1 IDLAA
6 GGAKRRELAREDLGK
21 FIGGSSLAA
30 WLLYPKIAPGLD
42 PLSSDA
48 PLLFI
53 TGPLTGT
60 KGPAVGRYV
69 VCAKS
74 PATGLWGESN
84 IGGFFGA
91 ELRAAGIDALLITGR
106 APAPVYLWID
116 NGAVEIRSSDHLWN
130 KTDTYQT
137 QESIRK
143 ELGDERLRVACIG
156 LAGETQ
162 LPFAGVLCDRGRAA
176 GRTGMG
182 AVMGSKLLKAIAVRG
197 RQKIPLADEEGF
209 GAVRSRVNVKL
220 RDDNV
225 SRMFREIGTGS
236 GADYF
241 DYLGEMP
248 KRYFTRGMYEGV
260 ASTTGSVVSET
271 ILSGIST
278 CHGCVIAC
286 GRRVRLSDGKERKGP
301 EYETTVGFGPNLL
314 VSDLEAITMMGEWC
328 DRYGM
333 DVISLSNTIG
343 LAILLSEEGVL
354 PAAPYGEGK
363 LRWGDAAM
371 IERLI
376 HKTARREGLGELLAL
391 GARGLAQHFGVAGKA
406 VQVNGLEV
414 AYHDPRGSSGM
425 ALVYATSPR
434 GACHNQS
441 DFFMVDVGQSV
452 EEVGVDFMARHAG
465 EEKAGNVARHQDWR
479 TVSNALVMCYFA
491 NVPAADVIELLNLAT
506 GFDFGLEEL
515 MRVGERAWNLKRMIN
530 WRLGLRRKNDRLPA
544 ALITPYREGGSAG
557 YTPPL
562 EEMLG
567 AYYRERGWNPESGR
581 PTEERLRLLGL
592 EMLLDDID
600 D

>member
-1 IDLAA
+1 
-6 GGAKRRELAREDLGK
+6 
-21 FIGGSSLAA
+21 
-30 WLLYPKIAPGLD
+30 
-42 PLSSDA
+42 
-48 PLLFI
+48 
-53 TGPLTGT
+53 
-60 KGPAVGRYV
+60 
-69 VCAKS
+69 
-74 PATGLWGESN
+74 
-84 IGGFFGA
+84 
-91 ELRAAGIDALLITGR
+91 
-106 APAPVYLWID
+106 
-116 NGAVEIRSSDHLWN
+116 
-130 KTDTYQT
+130 
-137 QESIRK
+137 
-143 ELGDERLRVACIG
+143 
-156 LAGETQ
+156 
-162 LPFAGVLCDRGRAA
+162 
-176 GRTGMG
+176 
-182 AVMGSKLLKAIAVRG
+182 MGSKLLKAIAVRG